1 MEHPQAAGL
10 AAAPRRLCCLLF
22 QVAKL
27 IQMAIEED
35 AALHGCNIISAS
47 PSRSGLKWRG
57 GTTPRFS
64 GTCPTRHH
72 FLCYAG
78 HIRLRHRRRRNVL
91 GIQPLRC
98 SASANGKL
106 QGPVVL
112 VDNYDSFTYNLS
124 QVADHATCHL
134 I

>member
-57 GTTPRFS
+57 ALRPA
-64 GTCPTRHH
+64 
-72 FLCYAG
+72 FLAPAQEDIISC
-78 HIRLRHRRRRNVL
+78 VM
-91 GIQPLRC
+91 
-98 SASANGKL
+98 
-106 QGPVVL
+106 
-112 VDNYDSFTYNLS
+112 
-124 QVADHATCHL
+124 QVIFD
-134 I
+134 